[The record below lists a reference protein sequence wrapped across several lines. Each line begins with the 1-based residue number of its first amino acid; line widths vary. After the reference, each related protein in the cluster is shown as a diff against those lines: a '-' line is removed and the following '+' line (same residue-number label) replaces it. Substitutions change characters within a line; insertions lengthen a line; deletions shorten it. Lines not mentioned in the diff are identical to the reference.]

1 MPSKRGDEGHV
12 FGAHLRALLL
22 QRKLTQQQLA
32 DRCGSN
38 EPFISN
44 LERGV
49 KIPSLSMLLRL
60 AEALEVRPSS
70 EALSGLRRR
79 HGAAPKPYGW
89 AADGVVLERCS
100 QECG

>member
-1 MPSKRGDEGHV
+1 MSSKRGSEGTV
-12 FGAHLRALLL
+12 FGAHLRVLRAE
-22 QRKLTQQQLA
+22 RGLTQQQLA

-60 AEALEVRPSS
+60 AEGLECTMCELVEVFDQNR
-70 EALSGLRRR
+70 ETKRRSR
-79 HGAAPKPYGW
+79 K
-89 AADGVVLERCS
+89 S
-100 QECG
+100 

>member
-1 MPSKRGDEGHV
+1 MTSERRPEGQV
-12 FGAHLRALLL
+12 FGAHLRTLRTA
-22 QRKLTQQQLA
+22 RNLTQQQLA

-60 AEALEVRPSS
+60 AEALDCRPSDMIRVFDS
-70 EALSGLRRR
+70 SRPEREKLR
-79 HGAAPKPYGW
+79 
-89 AADGVVLERCS
+89 
-100 QECG
+100 